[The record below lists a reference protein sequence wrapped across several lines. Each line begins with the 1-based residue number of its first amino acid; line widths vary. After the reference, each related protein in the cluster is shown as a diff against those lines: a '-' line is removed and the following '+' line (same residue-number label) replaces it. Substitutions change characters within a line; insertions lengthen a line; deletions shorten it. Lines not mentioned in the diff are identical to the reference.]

1 MNEKNKLV
9 ARING
14 IEYTLSSTES
24 REYMLS
30 VADLVDKKMKQ
41 IACSDPTLST
51 ANIAVLTA
59 VNLADDYLRQQKQ
72 EQALSKNILVYT
84 EKIRALEAEIE
95 KLKRR

>member
-1 MNEKNKLV
+1 MPEKNTLV
-9 ARING
+9 VRING
-14 IEYTLSSTES
+14 GEYTLASSES

-41 IACSDPTLST
+41 IACADSTLST
-51 ANIAVLTA
+51 ANIAVLA
-59 VNLADDYLRQQKQ
+59 AINFADDYLRQQKH

-95 KLKRR
+95 ELKKG